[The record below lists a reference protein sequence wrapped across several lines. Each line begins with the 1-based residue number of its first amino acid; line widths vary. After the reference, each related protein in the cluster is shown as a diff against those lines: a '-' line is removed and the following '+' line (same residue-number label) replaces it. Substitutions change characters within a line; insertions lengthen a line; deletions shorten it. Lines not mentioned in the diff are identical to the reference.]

1 MPTTVPLAWRPL
13 QRSTRVAILAAL
25 FAALSYQLFL
35 LDPAHRGPWWLWSA
49 TVLAEGLTAIH
60 AVGTWWTILAHDD
73 RPEPVDV
80 TIARNRLRDG
90 AEPPTV
96 DVFITAYGEPP
107 DLLRRT
113 IRAARDMHLT
123 HRTWVL
129 DDGRDDA
136 LAQICDADGVGYL
149 RRDDRRDAKAGNIN
163 AALARTTGEYVV
175 VFDADHAPEPDFL
188 LHLLPYFHDADV
200 AFVQSPQHYVNRVNL
215 VSTGAAEAQRIFY
228 ELVCPGKN
236 RFNAAF
242 CVGTNVMFR
251 RAALDEIGGIATGTN
266 SEDIWT
272 SLKLHQRGWRSVYVP
287 QVLASGLAPEDVD
300 TYLKQQLRWAGG
312 GYEVLLRGRLFRRGS
327 GLTLDQRLQ
336 YLFVGTH
343 YLLSLAMLT
352 FMLLPAA
359 YLLFGYSPI
368 RSDGWTWASHY
379 VPFYA
384 LTLLVTWLQS
394 GGFRGSA
401 IVTSLAAAPVHARA
415 LWATLRG
422 KRATWSVTHRTSARV
437 RSLRAVLPHLALLVL
452 NVTAITVGLVV
463 MADPPPTWLSV
474 GWAGAHVL
482 VLGRVIAEPFTGN
495 RTSTPGEATMTS
507 TQPPHRSRLRA
518 VLSTAR
524 TVLVVAVLLAG
535 AGAGGTAIAVQR
547 LRDKAFVALGDAVLT
562 TDPVRVGV
570 TELGVV
576 TDVVVAEQRRVDAG
590 QLLAMVQPTAPGP
603 DGGPQP
609 TWALRE
615 PTAATV
621 LAVHTAIGAVAVPG
635 QPLVTLY
642 DQTRLTFQVEVAP
655 DKLRGLRIGM
665 RAYLRGTAVE
675 HRIWATLD
683 HVVPRVDG
691 APASARLTVVL
702 VPDAGALTAVQA
714 LVPGLPFEA
723 TVDTRTAAGTPP
735 AVTSAG

>member
-13 QRSTRVAILAAL
+13 QRSTRVAILGALLAAV
-25 FAALSYQLFL
+25 SYQLFL
-35 LDPAHRGPWWLWSA
+35 LDPVHRGPWWLWSA
-49 TVLAEGLTAIH
+49 TVAAEGLTVIH

-80 TIARNRLRDG
+80 AITRDKLRSG
-90 AEPPTV
+90 TEPPTI
-96 DVFITAYGEPP
+96 DVFVTAYGEPL

-113 IRAARDMHLT
+113 IRAARDMRLRHD
-123 HRTWVL
+123 TWVL
-129 DDGRDDA
+129 DDGRSDA
-136 LAQICDADGVGYL
+136 LADLCGREGVGYL
-149 RRDDRRDAKAGNIN
+149 RREDRRDAKAGNIN
-163 AALARTTGEYVV
+163 AALARTTGEFVV
-175 VFDADHAPEPDFL
+175 VFDADHAPKPDFL
-188 LHLLPYFHDADV
+188 LHLLPYFHDSDV
-200 AFVQSPQHYVNRVNL
+200 AFVQSPQHYVNPVNL

-251 RAALDEIGGIATGTN
+251 RRALDEIGGIATGTN

-272 SLKLHQRGWRSVYVP
+272 SLNLHRRGWRSVYVP
-287 QVLASGLAPEDVD
+287 QVLAEGLAPEDVD
-300 TYLKQQLRWAGG
+300 VYLKQQLRWAGG
-312 GYEVLLRGRLFRRGS
+312 GFEVLLRGGLFRRGT

-368 RSDGWTWASHY
+368 RSDGWDWATHY

-415 LWATLRG
+415 LWATVRG
-422 KRATWSVTHRTSARV
+422 KRATWNVTHRTSARV
-437 RSLRAVLPHLALLVL
+437 RSLRAVLPHVALLVL
-452 NVTAITVGLVV
+452 NVTAITVGLTV
-463 MADPPPTWLSV
+463 MADPPPTWLSAA
-474 GWAGAHVL
+474 WASAHVL
-482 VLGRVIAEPFTGN
+482 VLGRVIAEPFTGH
-495 RTSTPGEATMTS
+495 RTFTSSPGEASVNTT
-507 TQPPHRSRLRA
+507 TTRRSRLRA
-518 VLSTAR
+518 ALATAR
-524 TVLVVAVLLAG
+524 TVLVVVALLGG
-535 AGAGGTAIAVQR
+535 AIAGGTTIAVQR
-547 LRDKAFVALGDAVLT
+547 LHQRAFVALGPAVLT
-562 TDPVRVGV
+562 AEPVRVGV
-570 TELGVV
+570 PELAVV
-576 TDVVVAEQRRVDAG
+576 TDVVVSAQRRVDAG
-590 QLLAMVQPTAPGP
+590 QLLAIVQPTAPDPHGP
-603 DGGPQP
+603 AAPR
-609 TWALRE
+609 AVRA
-615 PTAATV
+615 PTAGTV
-621 LAVHTAIGAVAVPG
+621 LAVNTAVGGVAVPG

-642 DQTRLTFQVEVAP
+642 DQTRLTFQVEVPAER
-655 DKLRGLRIGM
+655 LRGLRIGM
-665 RAYLRGTAVE
+665 RASLRGTAVN
-675 HRIWATLD
+675 HQIRATLD

-691 APASARLTVVL
+691 ALGTDRLTVVL
-702 VPDAGALTAVQA
+702 VPDAGALDAVQT
-714 LVPGLPFEA
+714 LVPGLPFDV